1 MGDGTLRVA
10 VESMAFTAP
19 SQASLASIRQ
29 AEVWMGDYAAAALTT
44 FGVGLETTNC
54 KTGLRRLGLATRT
67 AATSALKALLSL
79 WRCCR
84 CGAEARRSAS
94 HNRVPEAPSQP
105 LYRRE
110 L

>member
-44 FGVGLETTNC
+44 FGVGLEITNR
-54 KTGLRRLGLATRT
+54 KKGLRRLGLTSRI
-67 AATSALKALLSL
+67 AANSSLKALRFMVATFLL
-79 WRCCR
+79 C
-84 CGAEARRSAS
+84 
-94 HNRVPEAPSQP
+94 
-105 LYRRE
+105 
-110 L
+110 